1 MHVSGDFSLV
11 LGYNLRGRCEV
22 PVGTGW
28 AMQKGKMPT
37 SWDLGRHVN
46 ITVVNVT
53 DLYGDS
59 AANSGLVCR
68 WSVSLFYLVSSK
80 WLGSEVIFL
89 IHTNDMS
96 LFILCIY
103 FC

>member
-1 MHVSGDFSLV
+1 MGYAERQDAYLMGPWQTRECYSGECV
-11 LGYNLRGRCEV
+11 R
-22 PVGTGW
+22 
-28 AMQKGKMPT
+28 
-37 SWDLGRHVN
+37 
-46 ITVVNVT
+46 NVT

-59 AANSGLVCR
+59 AAASSGLVCR

-80 WLGSEVIFL
+80 WLRSEVIFL